1 LPVVGSAGDVVGII
15 TESDL
20 FEVLVQQLDRSD
32 ALFAESPA
40 K

>member
-1 LPVVGSAGDVVGII
+1 VKRKA
-15 TESDL
+15 ESDL

-32 ALFAESPA
+32 ALLVESSA